1 MASNS
6 RWKKSLLNF
15 FHLEHYWK
23 HPLFSAVRR
32 TGQRLARGLRQWS
45 HSLSKAATAT
55 RLSELL
61 LIAAAV
67 ASIGLLIVV
76 PLASVFVAAFA
87 NGPRAWWEAIA
98 HDPDTRHAIWLS
110 LTVAPVAVAFNTIFG
125 IAAAWLV
132 ARFRFPGRTLLVSL
146 FDVPFSVSPVVAG
159 LALVLIFGR
168 QGLFGPT
175 LATFGAKVIFAW
187 PGLVL
192 ATTFVTLPMV
202 VRELIPVMEA
212 IGPEEELAAVSL
224 GANGWQVF
232 WRITLPNIRWALL
245 HGIVLANARAM
256 GEFGAVYVVS
266 GHIAGATDT
275 MPLRVEK
282 LFQEYRTP
290 ASMAVASVLAGLA
303 LVTLVAKVVIER
315 QLEAESKELEA
326 ARASDAGTDPT
337 TGGDLS

>member
-1 MASNS
+1 MPKPTITSAN
-6 RWKKSLLNF
+6 
-15 FHLEHYWK
+15 
-23 HPLFSAVRR
+23 PLTER
-32 TGQRLARGLRQWS
+32 
-45 HSLSKAATAT
+45 
-55 RLSELL
+55 L

-67 ASIGLLIVV
+67 GIVGLLIVV
-76 PLASVFVAAFA
+76 PLASVFTEAFA
-87 NGPRAWWEAIA
+87 EGPAAWWRALA

-110 LTVAPVAVAFNTIFG
+110 LTVAPIAVAINTVFG
-125 IAAAWLV
+125 IATAWLV
-132 ARFRFPGRTLLVSL
+132 SRFRFPGRSLLITLC
-146 FDVPFSVSPVVAG
+146 DVPFSVSPVVAG

-168 QGLFGPT
+168 QGLLGPT
-175 LATFGAKVIFAW
+175 LASLGWKVIFSW

-192 ATTFVTLPMV
+192 ATTFVTLPLV

-224 GANGWQVF
+224 GASGWQVF
-232 WRITLPNIRWALL
+232 TRVTLPNIRWALL
-245 HGIVLANARAM
+245 HGVVLANARAM

-303 LVTLVAKVVIER
+303 LVTLVAKFVIER
-315 QLEAESKELEA
+315 QLEAEARELEA
-326 ARASDAGTDPT
+326 ARALPDTIDGSDTSLAANART
-337 TGGDLS
+337 TTQGLPL

>member
-1 MASNS
+1 MPKPTITTAN
-6 RWKKSLLNF
+6 
-15 FHLEHYWK
+15 
-23 HPLFSAVRR
+23 PLTER
-32 TGQRLARGLRQWS
+32 
-45 HSLSKAATAT
+45 
-55 RLSELL
+55 L

-67 ASIGLLIVV
+67 GIIGLLIVV
-76 PLASVFVAAFA
+76 PLASVFAEAFA
-87 NGPRAWWEAIA
+87 EGPAAWWRALA

-110 LTVAPVAVAFNTIFG
+110 LTVAPLAVAINTIFG
-125 IAAAWLV
+125 IATAWLV
-132 ARFRFPGRTLLVSL
+132 ARFRFPGRSLLITLC
-146 FDVPFSVSPVVAG
+146 DIPFSVSPVVAG

-168 QGLFGPT
+168 QGLLGPT
-175 LATFGAKVIFAW
+175 LASLGWKVIFSW

-192 ATTFVTLPMV
+192 ATTFVTLPLV

-212 IGPEEELAAVSL
+212 IGPDEELAAVSL

-232 WRITLPNIRWALL
+232 TRVTLPNIRWALL

-266 GHIAGATDT
+266 GHIAGLTDT

-303 LVTLVAKVVIER
+303 LVTLVAKFVIER
-315 QLEAESKELEA
+315 QLEAEARELEA
-326 ARASDAGTDPT
+326 ARSLPDTIDGSGTPPAAGPRTSTQASI
-337 TGGDLS
+337 S

>member
-1 MASNS
+1 MANTLPTKPG
-6 RWKKSLLNF
+6 RTPLDALL
-15 FHLEHYWK
+15 
-23 HPLFSAVRR
+23 V
-32 TGQRLARGLRQWS
+32 TG
-45 HSLSKAATAT
+45 
-55 RLSELL
+55 
-61 LIAAAV
+61 AV
-67 ASIGLLIVV
+67 ATIGLLIVV
-76 PLASVFVAAFA
+76 PLASVFAEAFSQ
-87 NGPRAWWEAIA
+87 GPQAWWEAIA

-110 LTVAPVAVAFNTIFG
+110 LTVAPVAVAFNTVFG

-132 ARFRFPGRTLLVSL
+132 ARFRFPGRSLLVAL

-168 QGLFGPT
+168 QGSLGPT
-175 LATFGAKVIFAW
+175 LAWLAVKVIFAW

-192 ATTFVTLPMV
+192 ATTFVTLPLV

-232 WRITLPNIRWALL
+232 WRVTLPNIRWALL

-290 ASMAVASVLAGLA
+290 ASMAVASVLAALA

-315 QLEAESKELEA
+315 RLEAESRDLA
-326 ARASDAGTDPT
+326 AVRTVAAESDP
-337 TGGDLS
+337 SHS

>member
-1 MASNS
+1 MPQPTITSAS
-6 RWKKSLLNF
+6 
-15 FHLEHYWK
+15 
-23 HPLFSAVRR
+23 PLTER
-32 TGQRLARGLRQWS
+32 
-45 HSLSKAATAT
+45 
-55 RLSELL
+55 L

-67 ASIGLLIVV
+67 GVIGLLIVV
-76 PLASVFVAAFA
+76 PLASVFAEAFA
-87 NGPRAWWEAIA
+87 EGPAAWWRALA

-110 LTVAPVAVAFNTIFG
+110 LTVAPLAVAINTVFG
-125 IAAAWLV
+125 IATAWLV
-132 ARFRFPGRTLLVSL
+132 SRFRFPGRALLITLC
-146 FDVPFSVSPVVAG
+146 DVPFSVSPVVAG

-168 QGLFGPT
+168 QGLLGPM
-175 LATFGAKVIFAW
+175 LQSLGWKVIFAW

-192 ATTFVTLPMV
+192 ATTFVTLPLV

-224 GANGWQVF
+224 GASGWQVF
-232 WRITLPNIRWALL
+232 TRITLPNIRWALL

-256 GEFGAVYVVS
+256 GEFGAVYVGS

-315 QLEAESKELEA
+315 HLEAEAHALAA
-326 ARASDAGTDPT
+326 ARSLPDSLDNTPHDASLT
-337 TGGDLS
+337 TSTKGPVA

>member
-1 MASNS
+1 MPQPTITSAS
-6 RWKKSLLNF
+6 
-15 FHLEHYWK
+15 
-23 HPLFSAVRR
+23 PLTER
-32 TGQRLARGLRQWS
+32 
-45 HSLSKAATAT
+45 
-55 RLSELL
+55 L

-67 ASIGLLIVV
+67 GVVGLLIVV
-76 PLASVFVAAFA
+76 PLASVFAEAFA
-87 NGPRAWWEAIA
+87 EGPAAWWRALA

-110 LTVAPVAVAFNTIFG
+110 LTVAPLAVAINTVFG
-125 IAAAWLV
+125 IATAWLV
-132 ARFRFPGRTLLVSL
+132 SRFRFPGRSLLITLC
-146 FDVPFSVSPVVAG
+146 DVPFSVSPVVAG

-168 QGLFGPT
+168 QGLLGPM
-175 LATFGAKVIFAW
+175 LQSLGWKVIFAW

-192 ATTFVTLPMV
+192 ATTFVTLPLV
-202 VRELIPVMEA
+202 VRDLIPVMEA

-224 GANGWQVF
+224 GASGWQVF
-232 WRITLPNIRWALL
+232 TRITLPNIRWALL

-315 QLEAESKELEA
+315 HLEAEAHALAA
-326 ARASDAGTDPT
+326 ARSLPDSLDNTPHDASLT
-337 TGGDLS
+337 TSTKGPVA

>member
-1 MASNS
+1 MTKPTLTSAS
-6 RWKKSLLNF
+6 
-15 FHLEHYWK
+15 
-23 HPLFSAVRR
+23 PLTER
-32 TGQRLARGLRQWS
+32 
-45 HSLSKAATAT
+45 
-55 RLSELL
+55 L

-67 ASIGLLIVV
+67 ATVGLLIVV
-76 PLASVFVAAFA
+76 PLASVFVEAFA
-87 NGPRAWWEAIA
+87 GGLSTWWQALA

-110 LTVAPVAVAFNTIFG
+110 LTVAPVAVAINTVFG

-132 ARFRFPGRTLLVSL
+132 ARFRFPGRSLLITL

-168 QGLFGPT
+168 QGLLGPA
-175 LATFGAKVIFAW
+175 LQAVGWKVIFSW

-192 ATTFVTLPMV
+192 ATTFVTLPLV

-224 GANGWQVF
+224 GASGWQVF
-232 WRITLPNIRWALL
+232 TRVTLPNIRWALL
-245 HGIVLANARAM
+245 HGVVLANARAM

-290 ASMAVASVLAGLA
+290 ASMSVASVLAGLA
-303 LVTLVAKVVIER
+303 LVTLVAKFIIER
-315 QLEAESKELEA
+315 RLEAESRELEA
-326 ARASDAGTDPT
+326 ARSLPDTLTDGPLVPRPRTSGTEPIA
-337 TGGDLS
+337 

>member
-1 MASNS
+1 MPKPTITSANPVTE
-6 RWKKSLLNF
+6 R
-15 FHLEHYWK
+15 
-23 HPLFSAVRR
+23 LF
-32 TGQRLARGLRQWS
+32 
-45 HSLSKAATAT
+45 
-55 RLSELL
+55 
-61 LIAAAV
+61 IAAAV
-67 ASIGLLIVV
+67 GIVGLLIVV
-76 PLASVFVAAFA
+76 PLASVFTEAFA
-87 NGPRAWWEAIA
+87 EGPAAWWRALA

-110 LTVAPVAVAFNTIFG
+110 LTVAPLAVAINTVFG
-125 IAAAWLV
+125 IATAWLV
-132 ARFRFPGRTLLVSL
+132 SRFRFPGRSLLITLC
-146 FDVPFSVSPVVAG
+146 DVPFSVSPVVAG

-168 QGLFGPT
+168 QGLLGPT
-175 LATFGAKVIFAW
+175 LASLGWKVIFSW

-192 ATTFVTLPMV
+192 ATTFVTLPLV

-232 WRITLPNIRWALL
+232 TRVTLPNIRWALL
-245 HGIVLANARAM
+245 HGVVLANARAM

-303 LVTLVAKVVIER
+303 LVTLVAKFVIER
-315 QLEAESKELEA
+315 QLEAEARELEA
-326 ARASDAGTDPT
+326 ARSLPDTIDGSDTSLDSNALT
-337 TGGDLS
+337 TTQGLPS

>member
-1 MASNS
+1 MPKPTITAAN
-6 RWKKSLLNF
+6 
-15 FHLEHYWK
+15 
-23 HPLFSAVRR
+23 PLTER
-32 TGQRLARGLRQWS
+32 
-45 HSLSKAATAT
+45 
-55 RLSELL
+55 L

-67 ASIGLLIVV
+67 GVIGLLIVV
-76 PLASVFVAAFA
+76 PLASVFAEAFA
-87 NGPRAWWEAIA
+87 EGPAAWWRALA

-110 LTVAPVAVAFNTIFG
+110 LTVAPLAVAINTIFG
-125 IAAAWLV
+125 IATAWLV
-132 ARFRFPGRTLLVSL
+132 SRFRFPGRSLLITLC
-146 FDVPFSVSPVVAG
+146 DVPFSVSPVVAG

-168 QGLFGPT
+168 QGLLGPT
-175 LATFGAKVIFAW
+175 LASLGWKVIFSW

-192 ATTFVTLPMV
+192 ATTFVTLPLV

-224 GANGWQVF
+224 GASGWQVF
-232 WRITLPNIRWALL
+232 TRITLPNIRWALL

-315 QLEAESKELEA
+315 QLEAEARELEA
-326 ARASDAGTDPT
+326 ARSLPDTIDGSGTPLDTNART
-337 TGGDLS
+337 TTQGLPS

>member
-1 MASNS
+1 MP
-6 RWKKSLLNF
+6 R
-15 FHLEHYWK
+15 
-23 HPLFSAVRR
+23 PLPNTTHIGTPLGMTLV
-32 TGQRLARGLRQWS
+32 
-45 HSLSKAATAT
+45 AAT
-55 RLSELL
+55 
-61 LIAAAV
+61 V
-67 ASIGLLIVV
+67 AIVGGIIVV
-76 PLASVFVAAFA
+76 PLASVFFEAFA
-87 NGPRAWWEAIA
+87 EGPAAWWQAIA

-110 LTVAPVAVAFNTIFG
+110 LTVAPVAVAINTVFG

-132 ARFRFPGRTLLVSL
+132 ARFRFPGRSLLVTF

-168 QGLFGPT
+168 QGLLGPT
-175 LATFGAKVIFAW
+175 LEWLAVKVIFAW

-192 ATTFVTLPMV
+192 ATTFVTLPLV

-212 IGPEEELAAVSL
+212 IGPDEELAAVSL
-224 GANGWQVF
+224 GASGWQVF
-232 WRITLPNIRWALL
+232 WRVTLPNIRWALL

-290 ASMAVASVLAGLA
+290 ASMAVASVLACLA
-303 LVTLVAKVVIER
+303 LVTLVAKTVIER
-315 QLEAESKELEA
+315 QIEAESRELEA
-326 ARASDAGTDPT
+326 ARSLTDTLDHT
-337 TGGDLS
+337 TVERVVA

>member
-1 MASNS
+1 MPKPTITSAN
-6 RWKKSLLNF
+6 
-15 FHLEHYWK
+15 
-23 HPLFSAVRR
+23 PLTER
-32 TGQRLARGLRQWS
+32 
-45 HSLSKAATAT
+45 
-55 RLSELL
+55 L

-67 ASIGLLIVV
+67 GIVGLLIVV
-76 PLASVFVAAFA
+76 PLASVFTEAFA
-87 NGPRAWWEAIA
+87 EGPAAWWRALA

-110 LTVAPVAVAFNTIFG
+110 LTVAPIAVAINTVFG
-125 IAAAWLV
+125 IATAWLV
-132 ARFRFPGRTLLVSL
+132 SRFRFPGRSLLITLC
-146 FDVPFSVSPVVAG
+146 DVPFSVSPVVAG

-168 QGLFGPT
+168 QGLLGPT
-175 LATFGAKVIFAW
+175 LASLGWKVIFSW

-192 ATTFVTLPMV
+192 ATTFVTLPLV

-224 GANGWQVF
+224 GASGWQVF
-232 WRITLPNIRWALL
+232 TRVTLPNIRWALL
-245 HGIVLANARAM
+245 HGVVLANARAM

-303 LVTLVAKVVIER
+303 LVTLVAKFVIER
-315 QLEAESKELEA
+315 QLEAEARELEA
-326 ARASDAGTDPT
+326 ARALPDTIDSSTQASIP
-337 TGGDLS
+337 

>member
-1 MASNS
+1 MPQPTITSAS
-6 RWKKSLLNF
+6 
-15 FHLEHYWK
+15 
-23 HPLFSAVRR
+23 PLTER
-32 TGQRLARGLRQWS
+32 
-45 HSLSKAATAT
+45 
-55 RLSELL
+55 L

-67 ASIGLLIVV
+67 GVVGLLIVV
-76 PLASVFVAAFA
+76 PLASVFAEAFA
-87 NGPRAWWEAIA
+87 EGPAAWWRALA

-110 LTVAPVAVAFNTIFG
+110 LTVAPLAVAINTVFG
-125 IAAAWLV
+125 IATAWLV
-132 ARFRFPGRTLLVSL
+132 SRFRFPGRSLLITLC
-146 FDVPFSVSPVVAG
+146 DVPFSVSPVVAG

-168 QGLFGPT
+168 QGLLGPM
-175 LATFGAKVIFAW
+175 LQSLGWKVIFAW

-192 ATTFVTLPMV
+192 ATTFVTLPLV

-224 GANGWQVF
+224 GASGWQVF
-232 WRITLPNIRWALL
+232 TRITLPNIRWALL

-315 QLEAESKELEA
+315 HLEAEAHALAA
-326 ARASDAGTDPT
+326 ARSLPDSLDNTPHDASLT
-337 TGGDLS
+337 TSTKGPVA

>member
-1 MASNS
+1 MANTLPTKPG
-6 RWKKSLLNF
+6 RTPLDALL
-15 FHLEHYWK
+15 
-23 HPLFSAVRR
+23 V
-32 TGQRLARGLRQWS
+32 TG
-45 HSLSKAATAT
+45 
-55 RLSELL
+55 
-61 LIAAAV
+61 AV
-67 ASIGLLIVV
+67 ATIGLLIVV
-76 PLASVFVAAFA
+76 PLASVFAEAFSQ
-87 NGPRAWWEAIA
+87 GPQAWWEAIA

-110 LTVAPVAVAFNTIFG
+110 LTVAPVAVAFNTVFG

-132 ARFRFPGRTLLVSL
+132 ARFRFPGRSLLVAL

-168 QGLFGPT
+168 QGILGPT
-175 LATFGAKVIFAW
+175 LAWLAVKVIFAW

-192 ATTFVTLPMV
+192 ATTFVTLPLV

-232 WRITLPNIRWALL
+232 WRVTLPNIRWALL

-290 ASMAVASVLAGLA
+290 ASMAVASVLAALA

-315 QLEAESKELEA
+315 RLEAESRDLA
-326 ARASDAGTDPT
+326 AVRTVAAESDP
-337 TGGDLS
+337 SHS

>member
-1 MASNS
+1 MPKPTITTAN
-6 RWKKSLLNF
+6 
-15 FHLEHYWK
+15 
-23 HPLFSAVRR
+23 PLTER
-32 TGQRLARGLRQWS
+32 
-45 HSLSKAATAT
+45 
-55 RLSELL
+55 L

-67 ASIGLLIVV
+67 GVIGLLIVV
-76 PLASVFVAAFA
+76 PLASVFAEAFA
-87 NGPRAWWEAIA
+87 EGPAAWWRALA

-110 LTVAPVAVAFNTIFG
+110 LTVAPLAVAINTIFG
-125 IAAAWLV
+125 IATAWLV
-132 ARFRFPGRTLLVSL
+132 ARFRFPGRSLLITLC
-146 FDVPFSVSPVVAG
+146 DVPFSVSPVVAG

-168 QGLFGPT
+168 QGLLGPT
-175 LATFGAKVIFAW
+175 LASLGWKVIFSW

-192 ATTFVTLPMV
+192 ATTFVTLPLV

-212 IGPEEELAAVSL
+212 IGPDEELAAVSL
-224 GANGWQVF
+224 GASGWQVF
-232 WRITLPNIRWALL
+232 TRITLPNIRWALL

-303 LVTLVAKVVIER
+303 LVTLVAKFVIER
-315 QLEAESKELEA
+315 QLEAEARELEA
-326 ARASDAGTDPT
+326 ARALPDTIDGSDTSLAANART
-337 TGGDLS
+337 TTQGLPL

>member
-1 MASNS
+1 MPKPTITSANPLTH
-6 RWKKSLLNF
+6 RLL
-15 FHLEHYWK
+15 
-23 HPLFSAVRR
+23 V
-32 TGQRLARGLRQWS
+32 
-45 HSLSKAATAT
+45 
-55 RLSELL
+55 
-61 LIAAAV
+61 AAAV
-67 ASIGLLIVV
+67 GIVGLLIVV
-76 PLASVFVAAFA
+76 PLGSVFTEAFA
-87 NGPRAWWEAIA
+87 EGPAAWWRALA
-98 HDPDTRHAIWLS
+98 YDPDTRHAIWLS
-110 LTVAPVAVAFNTIFG
+110 LTVAPIAVAINTVFG

-132 ARFRFPGRTLLVSL
+132 SRFRFPGRSLLITLC
-146 FDVPFSVSPVVAG
+146 DVPFSVSPVVAG

-168 QGLFGPT
+168 QGLLGPT
-175 LATFGAKVIFAW
+175 LASLGWKVIFSW

-192 ATTFVTLPMV
+192 ATTFVTLPLV

-224 GANGWQVF
+224 GASGWQVF
-232 WRITLPNIRWALL
+232 TRVTLPNIRWALL

-303 LVTLVAKVVIER
+303 LVTLVAKFMIER
-315 QLEAESKELEA
+315 QLEAEARELEA
-326 ARASDAGTDPT
+326 ARSLPDSLDATAQAADFSTATKGP
-337 TGGDLS
+337 SA

>member
-1 MASNS
+1 MPKPTITAAN
-6 RWKKSLLNF
+6 
-15 FHLEHYWK
+15 
-23 HPLFSAVRR
+23 PLTER
-32 TGQRLARGLRQWS
+32 
-45 HSLSKAATAT
+45 
-55 RLSELL
+55 L

-67 ASIGLLIVV
+67 GIVGLLIVV
-76 PLASVFVAAFA
+76 PLASVFTEAFA
-87 NGPRAWWEAIA
+87 EGPAAWWRALA

-110 LTVAPVAVAFNTIFG
+110 LTVAPLAVAINTIFG
-125 IAAAWLV
+125 IATAWLV
-132 ARFRFPGRTLLVSL
+132 SRFRFPGRSLLITLC
-146 FDVPFSVSPVVAG
+146 DVPFSVSPVVAG

-168 QGLFGPT
+168 QGLLGPT
-175 LATFGAKVIFAW
+175 LASLGWKVIFSW

-192 ATTFVTLPMV
+192 ATTFVTLPLV

-224 GANGWQVF
+224 GASGWQVF
-232 WRITLPNIRWALL
+232 TRVTLPNIRWALL

-303 LVTLVAKVVIER
+303 LVTLVAKFVIER
-315 QLEAESKELEA
+315 QLEAEARELEA
-326 ARASDAGTDPT
+326 ARSLPDTIDGSDTSLDANART
-337 TGGDLS
+337 TTQGLPS

>member
-1 MASNS
+1 MS
-6 RWKKSLLNF
+6 R
-15 FHLEHYWK
+15 
-23 HPLFSAVRR
+23 PLPNTTHIGTPLGMTLV
-32 TGQRLARGLRQWS
+32 
-45 HSLSKAATAT
+45 
-55 RLSELL
+55 
-61 LIAAAV
+61 AAAV
-67 ASIGLLIVV
+67 TIVGGIIVV
-76 PLASVFVAAFA
+76 PLASVFFEAFA
-87 NGPRAWWEAIA
+87 EGPAAWWQAIA

-110 LTVAPVAVAFNTIFG
+110 LTVAPVAVAINTVFG

-132 ARFRFPGRTLLVSL
+132 ARFRFPGRSLLVTF

-168 QGLFGPT
+168 QGLLGPT
-175 LATFGAKVIFAW
+175 LEWLAVKVIFAW

-192 ATTFVTLPMV
+192 ATTFVTLPLV

-212 IGPEEELAAVSL
+212 IGPDEELAAVSL
-224 GANGWQVF
+224 GASGWQVF
-232 WRITLPNIRWALL
+232 WRVTLPNIRWALL

-290 ASMAVASVLAGLA
+290 ASMAVASVLACLA
-303 LVTLVAKVVIER
+303 LVTLVVKTVIER
-315 QLEAESKELEA
+315 RIEAEARELEA
-326 ARASDAGTDPT
+326 ARSLTDTLDHT
-337 TGGDLS
+337 TVERVVA

>member
-1 MASNS
+1 MPKPTITSAN
-6 RWKKSLLNF
+6 
-15 FHLEHYWK
+15 
-23 HPLFSAVRR
+23 PLTER
-32 TGQRLARGLRQWS
+32 
-45 HSLSKAATAT
+45 
-55 RLSELL
+55 L

-67 ASIGLLIVV
+67 CIVGLLIVV
-76 PLASVFVAAFA
+76 PLASVFAEAFA
-87 NGPRAWWEAIA
+87 EGPAAWWRALA

-110 LTVAPVAVAFNTIFG
+110 LTVAPLAVAINTIFG
-125 IAAAWLV
+125 IATAWLV
-132 ARFRFPGRTLLVSL
+132 SRFRFPGRSLLITLC
-146 FDVPFSVSPVVAG
+146 DVPFSVSPVVAG

-168 QGLFGPT
+168 QGLLGPT
-175 LATFGAKVIFAW
+175 LASLGWKVIFSW

-192 ATTFVTLPMV
+192 ATTFVTLPLV

-224 GANGWQVF
+224 GASGWQVF
-232 WRITLPNIRWALL
+232 TRVTLPNIRWALL
-245 HGIVLANARAM
+245 HGVVLANARAM

-303 LVTLVAKVVIER
+303 LVTLVAKFVIER
-315 QLEAESKELEA
+315 QLEAEARELEA
-326 ARASDAGTDPT
+326 ARSLPDTIDGSDTSLDVNART
-337 TGGDLS
+337 TTQGLPS

>member
-1 MASNS
+1 MPKPTITAAN
-6 RWKKSLLNF
+6 
-15 FHLEHYWK
+15 
-23 HPLFSAVRR
+23 PLTER
-32 TGQRLARGLRQWS
+32 
-45 HSLSKAATAT
+45 
-55 RLSELL
+55 L

-67 ASIGLLIVV
+67 GVVGLLIVV
-76 PLASVFVAAFA
+76 PLASVFAEAFA
-87 NGPRAWWEAIA
+87 EGPAAWWRALA

-110 LTVAPVAVAFNTIFG
+110 LTVAPLAVAINTIFG
-125 IAAAWLV
+125 IATAWLV
-132 ARFRFPGRTLLVSL
+132 SRFRFPGRSLLITLC
-146 FDVPFSVSPVVAG
+146 DVPFSVSPVVAG

-168 QGLFGPT
+168 QGLLGPT
-175 LATFGAKVIFAW
+175 LASLGWKVIFSW

-192 ATTFVTLPMV
+192 ATTFVTLPLV

-224 GANGWQVF
+224 GASGWQVF
-232 WRITLPNIRWALL
+232 TRVTLPNIRWALL

-303 LVTLVAKVVIER
+303 LVTLVAKFIIER
-315 QLEAESKELEA
+315 QLETEARELEA
-326 ARASDAGTDPT
+326 ARSLPDTIDGLGTPPDANPHTSTQASIP
-337 TGGDLS
+337 